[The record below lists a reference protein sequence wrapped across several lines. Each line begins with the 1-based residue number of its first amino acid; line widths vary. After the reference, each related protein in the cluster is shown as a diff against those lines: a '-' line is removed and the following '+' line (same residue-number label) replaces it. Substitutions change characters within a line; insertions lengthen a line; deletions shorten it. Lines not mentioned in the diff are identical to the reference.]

1 MATLS
6 FRYKTEPITIEDET
20 RNYFCFCATGCLGE
34 NCSLYEGEVPEGFP
48 FEVDIRCYYLLEVD
62 GVKSIEY
69 DETRATTLEE
79 QDAIENEKNKHITR
93 EELTEEVESL
103 ETKDAELEAKIG
115 DILDVNSEQETQID
129 DNSTRITAIELDMKG
144 IEHNIYTG
152 NNNLLFGT
160 QMIDWNK
167 WFANSLQS
175 AYVESDTPPEY
186 STEWWFGGYWY
197 CTESDGVYK
206 KGTMYQYDTTT
217 SSWVE
222 TSETRK
228 TINDYISV
236 IGTTMEETT
245 FSKVNFSSGRQAR
258 LNGEGV
264 RTTGLVQGVTPINNT
279 IDKLTLSMK
288 VQNGMTQGEFAVW
301 VEFYDKYDLT
311 QYLRA
316 GSILPM
322 YRAETVVRPDEATN
336 LSLISMSMPIQ
347 TEKELLYGV
356 NSEEAP
362 TDITQYWI
370 KTSTKQ
376 LYEYNGTEWVLS
388 NKKNTVKVDNTYY
401 ASIRENPTDTWYY
414 AIEKTD
420 IEDYKTLCVS
430 VHIEANYVAV
440 NYVGEE
446 EPTLQKGMY
455 WGQESTDKIFRAV
468 YNGDDFIEWKEIE
481 TSYTE
486 AVTNGTEYGIEQP
499 LVYPKGDIIIGD
511 VKLEYG
517 DYTLWTPN
525 PYEVVRRNL
534 NISDDGIEI
543 SKGQNKLYFNEDEFV
558 VEKEDETIFSI
569 IEDETYMKKSRTIE
583 SDIDGLITKKVIVN
597 NKKMYVRYI
606 R

>member
-1 MATLS
+1 MATLK
-6 FRYKTEPITIEDET
+6 FRYKTEPITRDGVTE
-20 RNYFCFCATGCLGE
+20 NFFCFCASGCFGD
-34 NCSLYEGEVPEGFP
+34 NCIEYDGEVPDGFP
-48 FEVDIRCYYLLEVD
+48 YEVDIRCYKLVETD
-62 GVKSIEY
+62 GVKSIVY
-69 DETRATTLEE
+69 DETRALELEE
-79 QDAIENEKNKHITR
+79 QNAIEEEQNKLVKR
-93 EELTEEVESL
+93 AEMAEEVESL

-129 DNSTRITAIELDMKG
+129 DNSTRITAIELNMKG

-152 NNNLLFGT
+152 NNNLLYGT
-160 QMIDWNK
+160 QMIDWAK
-167 WFANSLQS
+167 WFTNSLQS
-175 AYVESDTPPEY
+175 LYVERATPPEY

-197 CTESDGVYK
+197 CTESDGTYK
-206 KGTMYQYDTTT
+206 KGTMYYYDTTT

-222 TSETRK
+222 TTETRK
-228 TINDYISV
+228 TINNYISV
-236 IGTTMEETT
+236 IGTTMEETS

-258 LNGEGV
+258 LNGEGI
-264 RTTGLVQGVTPINNT
+264 RTTGLSQGVTPINNT

-288 VQNGMTQGEFAVW
+288 VQNSMTQGEFTAW
-301 VEFYDKYDLT
+301 VDFYDKYDLT

-316 GSILPM
+316 GSLIPM
-322 YRAETVVRPDEATN
+322 YRAEMVVRPDEATG
-336 LSLISMSMPIQ
+336 LSLISMTMPIQ
-347 TEKELLYGV
+347 NEKELIYGV

-362 TDITQYWI
+362 TDTTQYWI

-388 NKKNTVKVDNTYY
+388 NKKNTVKVGDTYY
-401 ASIRENPTDTWYY
+401 TSLRENPTDTCFY
-414 AIEKTD
+414 AIERND

-446 EPTLQKGMY
+446 EPTPQKGLY
-455 WGQESTDKIFRAV
+455 WGQESTNKIFRPM
-468 YNGDDFIEWKEIE
+468 YSEDTFIEWKEIE

-525 PYEVVRRNL
+525 PYEIVRRNL
-534 NISDDGIEI
+534 NIGDDGIEV
-543 SKGQNKLYFNEDEFV
+543 SKGNNSLYFNEDEFIID
-558 VEKEDETIFSI
+558 KEDEIIFSVL
-569 IEDETYMKKSRTIE
+569 EDETYMKKSITLE
-583 SDIDGLITKKVIVN
+583 SDIDGLITKKVIVD